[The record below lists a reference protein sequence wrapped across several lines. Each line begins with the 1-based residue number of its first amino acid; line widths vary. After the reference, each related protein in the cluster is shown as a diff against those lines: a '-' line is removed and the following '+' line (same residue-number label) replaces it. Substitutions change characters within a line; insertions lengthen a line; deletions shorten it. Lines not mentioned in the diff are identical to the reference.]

1 MNVTLKLY
9 AMLGQYLP
17 EGTPANEAEITLAGG
32 ESIVDVLTQFNVPLE
47 QCHLVL
53 VNGAYVEPSLRA
65 GLILQENDHM
75 AVWPPIAGG

>member
-1 MNVTLKLY
+1 MNITLKLY

-17 EGTPANEAEITLAGG
+17 ENAIANEAEITLSGAV
-32 ESIVDVLTQFNVPLE
+32 SVVDVLNKYGVPLE

-53 VNGAYVEPSLRA
+53 INGNYVEPSARETLH
-65 GLILQENDHM
+65 LKENDHM

>member
-1 MNVTLKLY
+1 MNITLKLY

-17 EGTPANEAEITLAGG
+17 ENAIANEAEITL
-32 ESIVDVLTQFNVPLE
+32 SDTVCVVDVLNNFGVPLE

-53 VNGAYVEPSLRA
+53 INGNYVEPSARET
-65 GLILQENDHM
+65 LQLKESDHM